1 MDVTVITSQLTADY
15 FIVTDD
21 QPQWLAML
29 SGIFKEYQTHCKTNE
44 TNMSKYKKSLKHL
57 WVWGN
62 TWRYSV
68 MNKGKVTSSV
78 ARGVSCGRILI
89 TTLLQFIRFTRDSKS
104 LYVIGRWESPECLHS
119 SFIGHQ
125 LFQPLN
131 DEFVKTINKNFWS
144 VFLLLNNEFDQFVK
158 TIYT

>member
-1 MDVTVITSQLTADY
+1 MQLSIGQRPVYSLCFTFQQCSIPITETKSSMDVTVITSQLTADY

-29 SGIFKEYQTHCKTNE
+29 SGIFKEYQTNCKANATD
-44 TNMSKYKKSLKHL
+44 MSKYKKSLKHL
-57 WVWGN
+57 RVWGN

-125 LFQPLN
+125 LVSP
-131 DEFVKTINKNFWS
+131 K
-144 VFLLLNNEFDQFVK
+144 
-158 TIYT
+158 

>member
-1 MDVTVITSQLTADY
+1 MCNYSLRFTFQQCSIPITETKSSMDVTVITSQLTADY

-29 SGIFKEYQTHCKTNE
+29 SGIFKEYQTLCKTNK
-44 TNMSKYKKSLKHL
+44 TNMSKHKKSLKHL

-68 MNKGKVTSSV
+68 MNKGKVTRSV

-125 LFQPLN
+125 LVSP
-131 DEFVKTINKNFWS
+131 K
-144 VFLLLNNEFDQFVK
+144 
-158 TIYT
+158 

>member
-1 MDVTVITSQLTADY
+1 MQLSIGQRPVYSLRFTFQQCSIPITETKSSMDVTVITSQLTADY

-29 SGIFKEYQTHCKTNE
+29 SGIFKEYRTLVKPTKPIWVNTN
-44 TNMSKYKKSLKHL
+44 KKSLKHL

-62 TWRYSV
+62 TWRCSV
-68 MNKGKVTSSV
+68 LNKGKVTISV
-78 ARGVSCGRILI
+78 ARAVSCGRILI

-125 LFQPLN
+125 LVSP
-131 DEFVKTINKNFWS
+131 K
-144 VFLLLNNEFDQFVK
+144 
-158 TIYT
+158 